1 MLLIS
6 FLMLI
11 LTICLV
17 CINLMPKG
25 FIKKLIKYANED
37 SQFMSLLIVAVS
49 IFGLG
54 ILLIISLLMRLA
66 V

>member
-1 MLLIS
+1 
-6 FLMLI
+6 MLI
-11 LTICLV
+11 LTICWVCVALAPKDLV
-17 CINLMPKG
+17 
-25 FIKKLIKYANED
+25 KKLIKYANED

-66 V
+66 A

>member
-11 LTICLV
+11 LTICWVCVALAPKDLV
-17 CINLMPKG
+17 
-25 FIKKLIKYANED
+25 KKLIKYANED

-66 V
+66 A

>member
-6 FLMLI
+6 FLILI
-11 LTICLV
+11 LTICCV
-17 CINLMPKG
+17 CITLMPKG

-37 SQFMSLLIVAVS
+37 SQFMSLLIVAIS

-54 ILLIISLLMRLA
+54 ISIIISLLMRLA
-66 V
+66 A

>member
-1 MLLIS
+1 
-6 FLMLI
+6 
-11 LTICLV
+11 
-17 CINLMPKG
+17 MPKG
-25 FIKKLIKYANED
+25 FTKKLIKYANED

-66 V
+66 A

>member
-6 FLMLI
+6 FLILI

-25 FIKKLIKYANED
+25 FTKKLIKYANED

-66 V
+66 A